1 MNTPISQP
9 VTFLVWTENSPGV
22 LLRLTTLFTRRKL
35 NVESLTVSATE
46 TAGIS
51 RFTVVIQTD
60 PVKAATIGRQIERM
74 IEVRRVFVFAEP
86 DIIHREVALVRAK
99 ISDEREVTLH
109 ATFADIKTLQRSPN
123 GTLLQCTGTESDISA
138 LLSFLAQDEV
148 TEFVRSGRIAVSS
161 SFDYAHDL
169 SRSLHELRPEANEG
183 PDF

>member
-1 MNTPISQP
+1 
-9 VTFLVWTENSPGV
+9 
-22 LLRLTTLFTRRKL
+22 
-35 NVESLTVSATE
+35 VSATE

-74 IEVRRVFVFAEP
+74 IEVRRVFVFTEP
-86 DIIHREVALVRAK
+86 DIIHREVALVRAAL
-99 ISDEREVTLH
+99 SQEREAAVC
-109 ATFADIKTLQRSPN
+109 AAFADIKPLQRSPN
-123 GTLLQCTGTESDISA
+123 GTLLQCTGTESEITA
-138 LLSFLAQDEV
+138 LLSFFTADEL

-161 SFDYAHDL
+161 SFDYQHDL